1 MKFTAHIITGALLLA
16 TPVALAQSANANASA
31 TIITSLSLV
40 NTTPLS
46 FGAIVPGSSA
56 GTVVVSP
63 TDGTRT
69 LSGVTSGGG
78 SGAAASFTATGTG
91 NQSFTIT
98 LPSSINISD
107 NAGTPHTMLVDTF
120 TSDPSGTGTLSSGT
134 ATFGVGAKLHVAAN
148 QTPNAYSGSFTVSIV
163 YQ

>member
-16 TPVALAQSANANASA
+16 TPVAFAQSANANASA

-69 LSGVTSGGG
+69 LSGVTSGRFIHGDRNG
-78 SGAAASFTATGTG
+78 KPVLYHHAAE
-91 NQSFTIT
+91 Q
-98 LPSSINISD
+98 
-107 NAGTPHTMLVDTF
+107 
-120 TSDPSGTGTLSSGT
+120 
-134 ATFGVGAKLHVAAN
+134 
-148 QTPNAYSGSFTVSIV
+148 
-163 YQ
+163 YQHLR